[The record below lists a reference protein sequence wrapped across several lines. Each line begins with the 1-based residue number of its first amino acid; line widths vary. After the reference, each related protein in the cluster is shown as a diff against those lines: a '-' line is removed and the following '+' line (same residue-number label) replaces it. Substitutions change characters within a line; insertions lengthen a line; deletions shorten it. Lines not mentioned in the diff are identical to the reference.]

1 MRLLLLLGTTTIHAL
16 MAPPRQL
23 LRRPYQIQPAQM
35 TPELQTALTLNT
47 GLAVAGTLAGQK
59 QLTKTGLVHAWALG
73 VILWSSFVGWRGYSL
88 CVLYLVVG
96 SAATKIKQ
104 KQKEAQGI
112 AEGRGGARG
121 PENVWGSAATAA
133 LCALYGFRK
142 PYKAH
147 NAAVAADPQTF
158 SGPRAPPR
166 PSAMPCASFCCCFI
180 FVAALPTT
188 KYSTHKE

>member
-1 MRLLLLLGTTTIHAL
+1 MRPLLCLGLLGTTTIHAL
-16 MAPPRQL
+16 MAPPRHPLSPQSGP
-23 LRRPYQIQPAQM
+23 RPARTNDPGA
-35 TPELQTALTLNT
+35 PDRPHAKHGPRHNWH
-47 GLAVAGTLAGQK
+47 AGGPK
-59 QLTKTGLVHAWALG
+59 QLTPTGLVHAWALG

-133 LCALYGFRK
+133 CVCLYT
-142 PYKAH
+142 AS
-147 NAAVAADPQTF
+147 A
-158 SGPRAPPR
+158 SR
-166 PSAMPCASFCCCFI
+166 P
-180 FVAALPTT
+180 
-188 KYSTHKE
+188 